1 MNFLFYKYDELER
14 GCGKSKVLCRQ
25 RVESGRRNDK
35 NNSVNQSRK
44 RQRTLF
50 KQQVDETEYVIK
62 NGMRCVVPYIYK
74 HETFCKQVGN
84 LRVL

>member
-1 MNFLFYKYDELER
+1 M
-14 GCGKSKVLCRQ
+14 
-25 RVESGRRNDK
+25 
-35 NNSVNQSRK
+35 NQSRK

-84 LRVL
+84 LRVLECRDGSERKLSMCFQRNSVPTRLSTTKRRFATGEFV

>member
-1 MNFLFYKYDELER
+1 M
-14 GCGKSKVLCRQ
+14 
-25 RVESGRRNDK
+25 
-35 NNSVNQSRK
+35 
-44 RQRTLF
+44 F

-84 LRVL
+84 LRVLQYRGGLGRKLSMCFQRNSEPTRLTITRKQFATGEFV